1 MVPDPA
7 AAIRRRVWTDPLGW
21 LPMDVLGAIGS
32 AATTV
37 ALLILVYTQAKPAMN
52 RWPTVKYLRSYYELT
67 FEDLITPEQARALP
81 WARRLRRAWRDKFVI
96 PFVARMMTRQHRIHL
111 LYLIDQLKQADQR
124 MVESFIAPQPADVD
138 PLVVEAVSLSR
149 DRRERR
155 RIRRLK
161 RVHRG
166 VRCARGCGTKYGERR
181 SDHSFI
187 GGGGIEG
194 GWFCPSA
201 DSCVDRQKA
210 TGDHFCGMCLK
221 PFAVFDEAED
231 SADASD

>member
-1 MVPDPA
+1 ME
-7 AAIRRRVWTDPLGW
+7 
-21 LPMDVLGAIGS
+21 VLGAIGS

-52 RWPTVKYLRSYYELT
+52 RWATVKYLRSYYELT

-96 PFVARMMTRQHRIHL
+96 PFVARVMTRQHRIHL
-111 LYLIDQLKQADQR
+111 LYLIGQLKQADGQ
-124 MVESFIAPQPADVD
+124 MAESWVASPQAGVD

-149 DRRERR
+149 DRHERR
-155 RIRRLK
+155 RIRRLM

-166 VRCARGCGTKYGERR
+166 VRCARGCGTKYGKRR
-181 SDHSFI
+181 SDHNFS

-210 TGDHFCGMCLK
+210 TGDHSCGMCIK
-221 PFAVFDEAED
+221 PLAVFDEAED